1 MMRPTLRTLA
11 ILSLSLSVGACS
23 TVKGWFEIDDD
34 EDPTQPVELQ
44 DINETVK
51 IRRLWSEGVGDGQG
65 DGLYHIQ
72 PALSGDRIY
81 AASADGEVVA
91 LDRMKG
97 KTLWDVELDTAL
109 SGGVGAFE
117 DSLFVGG
124 NDGSV
129 MRLDAADGSVV
140 WKTKVTG
147 EVLAPPQGDG
157 RHVVAQTYDGKLFG
171 LDYASGEKKWTYDS
185 NVPVLTLRGT
195 STPILRDGRVYAA
208 FANGRVLALEAD
220 SGDIAWEVRVAISQG
235 RSEIERIV
243 DIDGSM
249 ALAGNELY
257 AASYQGRIAAI
268 EVTSGRKLWQQNVSS
283 FSGVSTGFGNVYVAD
298 ADGTLTAYLRG
309 GQGVRWT
316 QGDLGY
322 RELSRPTPVNSYVAV
337 ADFEGVVHLISQVD
351 GSFAGRVEVDS
362 DGARADMVADG
373 NILYVYDNGGTLSA
387 FEISP
392 LDD

>member
-1 MMRPTLRTLA
+1 MMRPALRTLA
-11 ILSLSLSVGACS
+11 VLSLSLSVGACS

-34 EDPTQPVELQ
+34 EDPTQPFELQ
-44 DINETVK
+44 DITETVK
-51 IRRLWSEGVGDGQG
+51 IKRLWSEGVGDGQG

-72 PALSGDRIY
+72 PVLSGDRIY

-97 KTLWDVELDTAL
+97 KTLWDVELDTQL
-109 SGGVGAFE
+109 SGGVGAYE

-124 NDGSV
+124 SDGSV
-129 MRLDAADGSVV
+129 MRLDAGDGSVL
-140 WKTKVTG
+140 WKSKVTG

-208 FANGRVLALEAD
+208 FANGRVMALEAD

-316 QGDLGY
+316 QSDLGY

-387 FEISP
+387 FEITP
-392 LDD
+392 LDK

>member
-1 MMRPTLRTLA
+1 MRPALRTLA
-11 ILSLSLSVGACS
+11 VLSLSLSVGACS

-34 EDPTQPVELQ
+34 EDPTQPFELQ
-44 DINETVK
+44 DITETVK
-51 IRRLWSEGVGDGQG
+51 IKRLWSEGVGDGQG

-72 PALSGDRIY
+72 PVLSGDRIY

-97 KTLWDVELDTAL
+97 KTLWDVELDTQL
-109 SGGVGAFE
+109 SGGVGAYE

-124 NDGSV
+124 SDGSV
-129 MRLDAADGSVV
+129 MRLDAGDGSVL
-140 WKTKVTG
+140 WKSKVTG

-208 FANGRVLALEAD
+208 FANGRVMALEAD

-316 QGDLGY
+316 QSDLGY

-387 FEISP
+387 FEITP
-392 LDD
+392 LDK